1 MSNQTSLLEVPSAP
15 EETSVWSLVLSPAS
29 ASLSGGPAVRRWA
42 SASQVLE
49 MAGIGG
55 MSTLVAEHGGH
66 LACFDGVLH
75 NARELRRELGA
86 ADGASDADLVALA
99 WQRWDTQ
106 AVKKIQGQFA
116 LAVWTRARERLVLA
130 RDPAGVYPLFFSEA
144 GGRVACAVEAATVL
158 ALPWVSR
165 SINRAALADHLS
177 HRWLSWH
184 ETHYTDLCRVPAGFT
199 VTWQRGSCV
208 FDRFWY
214 PVNPDGSVDWL
225 PDSEVEQFHEQFDLA
240 ITRCL
245 DQGRTAVF
253 LSGGFDSVSV
263 AASAADLTARS
274 GQPRPMAASLDF
286 PDAACNEVPIQTTVA
301 RQLGLEQTFLSF
313 DDAVAPLGGLIQAG
327 VDLNRESTMPTGN
340 VWRPAYRALGNAAR
354 QRGCRVVITG
364 EGGDEW
370 LTVGPEYMA
379 DLWARLDVNYL
390 TATLSTVLRSY
401 EFSKP
406 RLVYNMLWSH
416 GLRLLLASRGRTMLR
431 RLAPG
436 RMTRR
441 RVAQLTERSPQWVS
455 PEPELQVELR
465 RRMEAWTE
473 ASLKEPEPRGPY
485 GFYLSGLPK
494 GFLHPLR
501 SLDLEES
508 FASRRRSGLKELQPF
523 WDPELITFLCRIH
536 PRVLDRGGR
545 TKALVRERIAAR
557 FPGLGFE
564 QQRKM
569 SAGRFFSERLA
580 VEGPQAWERL
590 GGVRTLASLGIVDRG
605 ESEVAVRADV
615 GRITKN
621 GNCRV
626 WELLTM
632 EAWAR
637 AHA

>member
-1 MSNQTSLLEVPSAP
+1 MSNQTSLLEASAVPEAA
-15 EETSVWSLVLSPAS
+15 TVWSLVLSHAS
-29 ASLSGGPAVRRWA
+29 GPVPGWSGGRRWTSPSQTLEIAGAA
-42 SASQVLE
+42 SPL
-49 MAGIGG
+49 
-55 MSTLVAEHGGH
+55 LAEHGGH
-66 LACFDGVLH
+66 LICFDGQLH
-75 NARELRRELGA
+75 NAGALREELGA
-86 ADGASDADLVALA
+86 ADGAGQADLVALA
-99 WQRWDTQ
+99 WQRWDTE
-106 AVKKIQGQFA
+106 AIRKIQGQFA
-116 LAVWTRARERLVLA
+116 LAVWSRAAERLVLA

-144 GGRVACAVEAATVL
+144 KARVACAVEAATVL
-158 ALPWVSR
+158 ALPWVSK

-184 ETHYTDLCRVPAGFT
+184 ETHYNDLCRVPAGHT
-199 VTWQRGSCV
+199 VTWQRDRRTI
-208 FDRFWY
+208 DRFWY
-214 PVNPDGSVDWL
+214 PVDPSGDIQWLRDDEVD
-225 PDSEVEQFHEQFDLA
+225 QFQEHFDRA
-240 ITRCL
+240 IGRCL
-245 DQGRTAVF
+245 AQGRTAVF

-263 AASAADLTARS
+263 AASAADLTTRG
-274 GQPRPMAASLDF
+274 GQSRPLAASLDF
-286 PDAACNEVPIQTTVA
+286 PDASCNEAPIQTTVA
-301 RQLGLEQTFLSF
+301 SQLGLEQAMLSF
-313 DDAVAPLGGLIQAG
+313 DDAVAPLGGLIQGG

-340 VWRPAYRALGNAAR
+340 VWRPAYRALGDLAR
-354 QRGCRVVITG
+354 RKGCQVAITG

-390 TATLSTVLRSY
+390 TSMLRTVLRSY
-401 EFSKP
+401 EFSKS

-416 GLRLLLASRGRTMLR
+416 GLRLLLASRGRSVLR

-436 RMTRR
+436 RLSRR
-441 RVAQLTERSPQWVS
+441 RLAQLTERSPRWVS
-455 PEPELQVELR
+455 PEPELQAELR

-485 GFYLSGLPK
+485 GFYLTGLPK

-508 FASRRRSGLKELQPF
+508 FASRRRSGLRELQPF

-545 TKALVRERIAAR
+545 TKGLVRERIASR

-564 QQRKM
+564 HQRKM

-580 VEGPQAWERL
+580 VEGPRAWDRL
-590 GGVRTLASLGIVDRG
+590 GGVRTLSSLGIVDAG
-605 ESEVAVRADV
+605 ESEIAVRADV
-615 GRITKN
+615 GRITRN